1 MRKIIVLAGL
11 CLALMVP
18 GCKGQDQAIAEQ
30 TALVQETAAP
40 AARPAP
46 VVPAPIVAV
55 TDPMIADA
63 ARKARIANGD
73 TEQEARAIQV
83 GETRKDVCGL
93 PTVTF
98 QKGDTYWSICKAAL
112 RDPVATELAAEKAK
126 RAELVRAT
134 DTLAQEKAALQT
146 KWEQSYARWQASN
159 ATVERL
165 QARIDARPAR
175 APAPAAA
182 AAAAAP
188 PATGQPQTKRN

>member
-1 MRKIIVLAGL
+1 MKKIIVLAGL
-11 CLALMVP
+11 CLALLVP
-18 GCKGQDQAIAEQ
+18 ACKGQDQAIAEQ
-30 TALVQETAAP
+30 TAPVQETAAP

-73 TEQEARAIQV
+73 TEREARAIQV

-112 RDPVATELAAEKAK
+112 RDPVATELAAAEVTRSELAREVDRLSDEK
-126 RAELVRAT
+126 V
-134 DTLAQEKAALQT
+134 ALQR
-146 KWEQSYARWQASN
+146 KWTQSYARWETSN
-159 ATVERL
+159 TLVEGL
-165 QARIDARPAR
+165 QARIDARPA
-175 APAPAAA
+175 AAPAAA